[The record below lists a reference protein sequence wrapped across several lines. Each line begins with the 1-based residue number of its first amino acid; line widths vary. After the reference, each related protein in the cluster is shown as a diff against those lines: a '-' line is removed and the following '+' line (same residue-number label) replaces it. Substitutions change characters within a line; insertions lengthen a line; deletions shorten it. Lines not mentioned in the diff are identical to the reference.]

1 MNYTENFEGIRIDV
15 QAVDITISDVL
26 QQKIRETIK
35 KSKRYVSEINW
46 VDVYFKVEENHST
59 NNKTLGMRLGV
70 PGNDVYATDTGDNW
84 LALLK
89 DIEEKLRRQLEK
101 KWYFTRDNHFFL
113 HRSAYKLISRYS
125 ICYYKTFY
133 LFNPINGLPS

>member
-101 KWYFTRDNHFFL
+101 K
-113 HRSAYKLISRYS
+113 
-125 ICYYKTFY
+125 
-133 LFNPINGLPS
+133 